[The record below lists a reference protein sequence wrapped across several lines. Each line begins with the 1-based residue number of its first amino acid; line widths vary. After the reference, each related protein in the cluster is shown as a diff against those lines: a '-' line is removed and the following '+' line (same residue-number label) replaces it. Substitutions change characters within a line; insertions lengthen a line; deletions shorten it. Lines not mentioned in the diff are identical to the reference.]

1 MRVVI
6 LALLFLPVSLTGEA
20 FGAFRCIET
29 DEVVK
34 IAPQPATQQNQ
45 SSFRG
50 IGLASRP
57 VDVQWRAQSLGFVTQ
72 TSHYIGD
79 TAIAAVD
86 ICAQGEAVGRAD
98 FDRQAKMVR
107 LSLKERFFSDTPT
120 FVRRFADDLF
130 ERYKI
135 APSKVD
141 DDVCFQD
148 VTCFRGRFKIW
159 RAFLDSAHRHRN
171 RTLCEP

>member
-6 LALLFLPVSLTGEA
+6 LALLFLPVSLIGEA
-20 FGAFRCIET
+20 FGGLRCIET

-34 IAPQPATQQNQ
+34 VAPQPVTQQNQ

-50 IGLASRP
+50 ISLASRP
-57 VDVQWRAQSLGFVTQ
+57 LDVQWRAQWLGFVTQ
-72 TSHYIGD
+72 TSHYVGD

-107 LSLKERFFSDTPT
+107 LSLKERFFSDISI

-148 VTCFRGRFKIW
+148 VTCFRGVSKYGEH
-159 RAFLDSAHRHRN
+159 FLILRIGTEAELYVS
-171 RTLCEP
+171 P

>member
-6 LALLFLPVSLTGEA
+6 LALLFLSVSLTGEA
-20 FGAFRCIET
+20 FGGLLCIGT

-34 IAPQPATQQNQ
+34 VAPQPGMQQNQ

-57 VDVQWRAQSLGFVTQ
+57 IDVQWRAQSLGFATM
-72 TSHYIGD
+72 TSHYVGD
-79 TAIAAVD
+79 TEVAAVD
-86 ICAQGEAVGRAD
+86 ICAQGEPVGRAD

-107 LSLKERFFSDTPT
+107 LSLKERFFSDTPI

-135 APSKVD
+135 KPSKVD

-148 VTCFRGRFKIW
+148 VTCFKGVSKYGEH
-159 RAFLDSAHRHRN
+159 FLILRIGTDAELYVS
-171 RTLCEP
+171 P

>member
-34 IAPQPATQQNQ
+34 IAPQPAPQQNQ

-57 VDVQWRAQSLGFVTQ
+57 VDVQWRAQSPGFVTQ

-107 LSLKERFFSDTPT
+107 LSLEESSFQIHQSSCAGLPT
-120 FVRRFADDLF
+120 TCSNATKSSPAKSMMTSAFRTSPASG
-130 ERYKI
+130 
-135 APSKVD
+135 A
-141 DDVCFQD
+141 FQNMAS
-148 VTCFRGRFKIW
+148 I
-159 RAFLDSAHRHRN
+159 S
-171 RTLCEP
+171 